1 MRESSVNSERW
12 SGFERHTLPES
23 LGVPAPRRTIVVA
36 KTLVAV
42 FLLFTV
48 AALLAP
54 WTQNIRGRGRVFAY
68 APEQRQQPIE
78 ATISGRVEKWFVQE
92 GTQVKK
98 GDPIVKL
105 TDNDESILDRLGAER
120 EAIELRRMAQSQ
132 RVGSLSNRIESIRRS
147 QRAEISAA
155 ESNIQIAQRGVDAAV
170 QDVGAATAEVETNE
184 LNLRRQRGLF
194 DDGLASQREFELAEL
209 AARQSRAK
217 LASANAKLAAS
228 KNRLAQSRAAL
239 RRVIASTE
247 AEVENA
253 EASWRSAET
262 EVASTNAALARLDVG
277 ISRQQAQTIT
287 APLDGT
293 ILRVVGRL
301 GGEQVSQ
308 GEVLA
313 VLVPLT
319 EDRAVELYVDGN
331 DAALIKPGSPVRL
344 QFEGWPAVQFSGWPS
359 VAVGTF
365 GGRVAF
371 VDASDDGRGD
381 FRIVVV
387 PDAADSPWPAASYL
401 RQGVLAKGWVLL
413 KRVSLGFEIWRQFNG
428 FPPTTDPPPMATTGK
443 EAK

>member
-1 MRESSVNSERW
+1 MKESSVNAEHW
-12 SGFERHTLPES
+12 SGFERDTLPET

-36 KTLVAV
+36 RALVAA
-42 FLLFTV
+42 FLLFSF

-105 TDNDESILDRLGAER
+105 IDNDESMLDRLGAER
-120 EAIELRRMAQSQ
+120 AAIEVRRIAQAQ
-132 RVGSLSNRIESIRRS
+132 RVESLSSRIESVRRS
-147 QRAEISAA
+147 QRAEIAA
-155 ESNIQIAQRGVDAAV
+155 TEANVQIAQRGVEAAE
-170 QDVGAATAEVETNE
+170 QDVGAATAELETNE
-184 LNLRRQRGLF
+184 LNLGRQRGLF

-217 LASANAKLAAS
+217 VASANARLSAS
-228 KNRLAQSRAAL
+228 RNKLAQSRAAL
-239 RRVIASTE
+239 RQVIASTE
-247 AEVENA
+247 AEIENA
-253 EASWRSAET
+253 EASWRSSET
-262 EVASTNAALARLDVG
+262 EVASTNAALARLDMG
-277 ISRQQAQTIT
+277 ISRQQAQTIK
-287 APLDGT
+287 APTDGT

-313 VLVPLT
+313 VLVPQT

-331 DAALIKPGSPVRL
+331 DAALIKAGSPVRL

-387 PDAADSPWPAASYL
+387 PDLDDSPWPAASYL

-413 KRVSLGFEIWRQFNG
+413 DRVSLGFEIWRQFNG
-428 FPPTTDPPPMATTGK
+428 FPPTTDPPPMATSAK